1 MEFTILI
8 IKLNNSGI
16 KTNLQSLLLAALK
29 IWMLLPFRWRHD
41 SALQKSGPLQIK
53 PSSFLPSL
61 LFSFNKHRKDCECC
75 PCPNCL
81 SFIPNVIISFLNF
94 SRLVTK
100 SLSLN
105 HYLSFLCLLVG
116 LAMSL
121 ILLIKDTWS
130 SLQCLL
136 SKNQN
141 KLHSFQQLFNHISYI
156 PIWAGKVHFGPMQSF
171 LSWLHGR
178 LVDCP
183 TQLICTWIFIWVP
196 WQS

>member
-1 MEFTILI
+1 
-8 IKLNNSGI
+8 
-16 KTNLQSLLLAALK
+16 
-29 IWMLLPFRWRHD
+29 MLLPFQSRHD

-116 LAMSL
+116 LVMSL
-121 ILLIKDTWS
+121 LLLIKDTRS
-130 SLQCLL
+130 SLQSLL

-141 KLHSFQQLFNHISYI
+141 KLHSIPQLFNHSSYQDNQCGAFSHGCMAVISF
-156 PIWAGKVHFGPMQSF
+156 HFLLQSSEF
-171 LSWLHGR
+171 YWPFCQFDL
-178 LVDCP
+178 LV
-183 TQLICTWIFIWVP
+183 
-196 WQS
+196 